1 MGAALFA
8 EPVTADQASD
18 WGMIWESVPDEKF
31 AQTWRDRASH
41 LANGPTVAYANV
53 KKSIRASFD
62 NGLEKQL
69 LLEAKLQGE
78 CGKTN
83 DFREGVLAFLEKR
96 AANYEGR

>member
-1 MGAALFA
+1 M
-8 EPVTADQASD
+8 
-18 WGMIWESVPDEKF
+18 PDEKF

-83 DFREGVLAFLEKR
+83 DFREGVLAFLEKARGELRR
-96 AANYEGR
+96 ALGAFQSGDFAVERI